1 MAAVWTSCCAKTA
14 MNRTARSL
22 FKAFAN
28 SFLSLVAKGG
38 QGTGGFFPCVC
49 FTTGDLEYFAAFHDV
64 PRWNS
69 LSPCC
74 LCPCTLANKGNI
86 NHVGNVAAD
95 PWVTPRA
102 HRCPLFANCFGSA
115 HPASA
120 FGTACRLLKA
130 IGTSAITRQFF
141 IFYGLS
147 IFICSFL
154 KESPHALKLAQ
165 HLLMAINRR
174 HWPSCR
180 FGHGLNGR
188 ECPNQIER
196 REKSVSMSVS
206 MSMSTIVP
214 WFSFVLFLYFTLVF
228 SIYIHVNFR
237 RQPFWHNCI
246 TPTAPSA
253 FTQCSVLLL
262 LFSFFRAF
270 E

>member
-1 MAAVWTSCCAKTA
+1 MGDASGSSVPALS
-14 MNRTARSL
+14 RTALGARIPLLRLERHVAYLKQSVL
-22 FKAFAN
+22 RQSFGN
-28 SFLSLVAKGG
+28 SSF
-38 QGTGGFFPCVC
+38 
-49 FTTGDLEYFAAFHDV
+49 
-64 PRWNS
+64 
-69 LSPCC
+69 
-74 LCPCTLANKGNI
+74 
-86 NHVGNVAAD
+86 
-95 PWVTPRA
+95 
-102 HRCPLFANCFGSA
+102 
-115 HPASA
+115 
-120 FGTACRLLKA
+120 
-130 IGTSAITRQFF
+130 
-141 IFYGLS
+141 FYGLS

-165 HLLMAINRR
+165 HLLMAINRP

-214 WFSFVLFLYFTLVF
+214 WFSFVLFLCFTLVF
-228 SIYIHVNFR
+228 SIYIHFNFL

-262 LFSFFRAF
+262 LLQSL
-270 E
+270 